1 MKIDLTKSQ
10 CESLIDFIELNL
22 LDVIRKDTDIDS
34 LEWVQ
39 NILTANTIFH
49 LVIAGGE
56 NPPEVATEA
65 PEELTK
71 EEMCAALDAVCSGKA
86 CIECPLY
93 KLDGNCFSYE
103 NIERNYHIMKE
114 AGLLIRK
121 RRNDDAVD

>member
-49 LVIAGGE
+49 LAIAGGE
-56 NPPEVATEA
+56 NPPKVATEA
-65 PEELTK
+65 TEELTK
-71 EEMCAALDAVCSGKA
+71 EEMFEAIGRVCDGTPCS
-86 CIECPLY
+86 ECPLY
-93 KLDGNCFSYE
+93 KLRGNCFGDE
-103 NIERNYHIMKE
+103 NIERNYHLMKE
-114 AGLLIRK
+114 AGLFDQK
-121 RRNDDAVD
+121 EGE

>member
-1 MKIDLTKSQ
+1 MKIDLTKAQ

-22 LDVIRKDTDIDS
+22 IDVIRNDTDIDS

-39 NILTANTIFH
+39 NILTANTLFH
-49 LVIAGGE
+49 LAIAGGE

-71 EEMCAALDAVCSGKA
+71 EEMSVAIDTVCSGKP

-93 KLDGNCFSYE
+93 KFDGNCFSVE
-103 NIERNYHIMKE
+103 NIERNYRIMKE
-114 AGLLIRK
+114 AGLFDQK
-121 RRNDDAVD
+121 EEG

>member
-10 CESLIDFIELNL
+10 CESLIDFIEEDL
-22 LDVIRKDTDIDS
+22 LDVIRKDTDIDN

-39 NILTANTIFH
+39 NILTANTLFH
-49 LVIAGGE
+49 LAIAGGE

-71 EEMCAALDAVCSGKA
+71 EEMSVAIDTVCSSKP

-93 KLDGNCFSYE
+93 KLGGNCFSVE
-103 NIERNYHIMKE
+103 NIERNYRIMKE
-114 AGLLIRK
+114 AGLFDQK
-121 RRNDDAVD
+121 AEE